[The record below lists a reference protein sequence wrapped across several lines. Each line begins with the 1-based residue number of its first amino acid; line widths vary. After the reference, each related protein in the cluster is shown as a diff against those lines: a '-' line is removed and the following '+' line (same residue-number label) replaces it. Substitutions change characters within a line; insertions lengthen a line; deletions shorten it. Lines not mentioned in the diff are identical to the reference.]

1 MLPIVEIVR
10 ETENGWRKHRR
21 VNIDRRQPAS
31 ITKVIGAEVAE
42 IAEVVE
48 VVEVVEAIKG
58 DIVGAGVVKVES
70 VEAGPVEVK
79 ATGVEVVKLEAVE
92 FEIFGVEA
100 RVNMPGLNHD
110 PCKAIIVRLRLCQLL
125 NTQLAKHSARWHITV
140 AAFKRK
146 LYRKSLRAAR
156 LRGRKAGGRDLW
168 GPRAGRVLQNWRRCL
183 INRRRWTGRMF
194 RGNRRLALRI
204 IDAIRPWALKSKYK
218 FLPDAWIHE
227 TFGRGL
233 FLGSAWGRQRSIC

>member
-1 MLPIVEIVR
+1 MLPIVEIVGV
-10 ETENGWRKHRR
+10 TENGWRKHRR

-42 IAEVVE
+42 VAEVF
-48 VVEVVEAIKG
+48 EVVEAIKG
-58 DIVGAGVVKVES
+58 DI

-227 TFGRGL
+227 PFGRGL